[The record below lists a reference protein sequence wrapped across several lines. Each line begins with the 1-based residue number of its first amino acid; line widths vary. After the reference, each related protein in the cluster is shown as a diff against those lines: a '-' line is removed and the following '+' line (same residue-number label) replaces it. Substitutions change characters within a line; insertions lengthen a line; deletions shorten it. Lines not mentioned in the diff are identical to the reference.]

1 MVCFKTSFSLTKFQ
15 FGFGRDHSTNAVLA
29 LDNFSKKMNKRFCQN
44 SLINN

>member
-29 LDNFSKKMNKRFCQN
+29 LDNFSKKWTRDFAKTV
-44 SLINN
+44 